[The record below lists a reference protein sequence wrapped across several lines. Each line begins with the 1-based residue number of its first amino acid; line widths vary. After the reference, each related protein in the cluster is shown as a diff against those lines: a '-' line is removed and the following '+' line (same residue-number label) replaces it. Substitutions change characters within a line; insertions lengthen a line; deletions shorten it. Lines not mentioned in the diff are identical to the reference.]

1 MIGIFPEEENDEG
14 LRSAPEEA
22 NDEDLRRSKIRPKI
36 QNTGTDVYW
45 LVMYFDRKSYKS
57 GKQFFAKKQ
66 ESKYE
71 TYPFT
76 KA

>member
-36 QNTGTDVYW
+36 QNTGTDVY
-45 LVMYFDRKSYKS
+45 
-57 GKQFFAKKQ
+57 
-66 ESKYE
+66 
-71 TYPFT
+71 
-76 KA
+76 